1 MSIVEPIVKIRQARL
16 KSTGE
21 EVAIKVQVPKAERMF
36 RAGPHLSHGTKLT
49 PSLNPRLLKVQIFRV

>member
-1 MSIVEPIVKIRQARL
+1 MKIRQARL